1 MQVLLVE
8 DDVYKS
14 DDIKKTFFN
23 QHIVHIARSVKD
35 AVCSVEEKQY
45 DLIVLD
51 MALPTFRKQVKSAG
65 GTTQASGG
73 VEVIRAIQRAQIKST
88 VVIVSQYP
96 DLEIDGKYLPLEK
109 SSAFLLKRYG
119 VNVVGAVRYDYDDKG
134 WVKEFKIL
142 TDGAQE

>member
-23 QHIVHIARSVKD
+23 QHIVHIARSVKE
-35 AVCSVEEKQY
+35 AVCSVEDGKY

-73 VEVIRAIQRAQIKST
+73 VEVIRSIQRTRIAST

-109 SSAFLLKRYG
+109 SADFLLKRYR
-119 VNVVGAVRYDYDDKG
+119 VNVVGAIRYDFDDKG
-134 WVKEFKIL
+134 WVKEFEML
-142 TDGAQE
+142 TGCARE

>member
-8 DDVYKS
+8 DDVHKS
-14 DDIKKTFFN
+14 DDIKTTFFEN
-23 QHIVHIARSVKD
+23 DIVHVARSVKE
-35 AVCSVEEKQY
+35 AVCAVEERGY

-73 VEVIRAIQRAQIKST
+73 VEVIRAIQRTKVESM

-96 DLEIDGKYLPLEK
+96 DLEIDGKYLPLER
-109 SSAFLLKRYG
+109 SPEFLLKRYG
-119 VNVVGAVRYDYDDKG
+119 VNVVGAVRYEYDDKG
-134 WVKEFKIL
+134 WVRKFASL
-142 TDGAQE
+142 TAGAQG

>member
-1 MQVLLVE
+1 MQILLVE
-8 DDVYKS
+8 DDVHKS
-14 DDIKKTFFN
+14 DDIRRTFFEAG
-23 QHIVHIARSVKD
+23 VVYIARSVKE
-35 AVCSVEEKQY
+35 AVCAVEERQY

-73 VEVIRAIQRAQIKST
+73 VEVIRAIHRAQVRST

-109 SSAFLLKRYG
+109 SAEFLLEKYG
-119 VNVVGAVRYDYDDKG
+119 VNVVGAVRYDYDDRG
-134 WVKEFKIL
+134 WVDEFDKL
-142 TDGAQE
+142 TEDVSE

>member
-1 MQVLLVE
+1 MHVLLVE
-8 DDVYKS
+8 DDVHKS
-14 DDIKKTFFN
+14 DDIERTFFEN
-23 QHIVHIARSVKD
+23 DIVHIARSVKE
-35 AVCSVEEKQY
+35 AVCAVEERAY

-73 VEVIRAIQRAQIKST
+73 VEVIRAIRRAQVESV

-96 DLEIDGKYLPLEK
+96 DLEIDGKYLSLER
-109 SSAFLLKRYG
+109 SSEFLYKRYG

-134 WVKEFKIL
+134 WVERFESL
-142 TDGAQE
+142 TAGTQR